1 MQLNIKVRVLLVL
14 PLLLCYHYFICGS
27 SSHPPE
33 YGNILKQN
41 LFKID
46 FMRVSTKGQVTIPYE
61 MRTKLG
67 MLPCTEVDF
76 ILQDDGILIQKQHG
90 SKRKGS
96 KLLEQLSGKAKLNMS
111 TEYIMKL
118 TRS

>member
-1 MQLNIKVRVLLVL
+1 MRL
-14 PLLLCYHYFICGS
+14 
-27 SSHPPE
+27 
-33 YGNILKQN
+33 NILKQN
-41 LFKID
+41 LFKIN

-96 KLLEQLSGKAKLNMS
+96 KLLEQLSGKSRLNMS

>member
-1 MQLNIKVRVLLVL
+1 
-14 PLLLCYHYFICGS
+14 
-27 SSHPPE
+27 
-33 YGNILKQN
+33 
-41 LFKID
+41 
-46 FMRVSTKGQVTIPYE
+46 MRVSTKGQVTIPIE

-67 MLPCTEVDF
+67 ILPCTEVNF
-76 ILQDDGILIQKQHG
+76 VLQKEGVLIQKQQG

-96 KLLEQLSGKAKLNMS
+96 KLLEQLSGKSRLNMS

>member
-1 MQLNIKVRVLLVL
+1 MSSLTLESIFLNNTFTCNTFTLVLMYKVYIKV
-14 PLLLCYHYFICGS
+14 I
-27 SSHPPE
+27 
-33 YGNILKQN
+33 
-41 LFKID
+41 
-46 FMRVSTKGQVTIPYE
+46 FMRVSTKGQVTIPYQ

-96 KLLEQLSGKAKLNMS
+96 KLLEQLSGKSRLNMS

>member
-1 MQLNIKVRVLLVL
+1 M
-14 PLLLCYHYFICGS
+14 LLLSYMWRFS
-27 SSHPPE
+27 ATTLNN
-33 YGNILKQN
+33 NILKQN

-96 KLLEQLSGKAKLNMS
+96 KMLEQLSGKSRLNMS

>member
-1 MQLNIKVRVLLVL
+1 M
-14 PLLLCYHYFICGS
+14 LLLSYMWRFS
-27 SSHPPE
+27 AATLNN
-33 YGNILKQN
+33 NILKQN
-41 LFKID
+41 LFKIN
-46 FMRVSTKGQVTIPYE
+46 FMRVSTKGQVTIPYQ

-96 KLLEQLSGKAKLNMS
+96 KLLEQLSGKSRLNMS

>member
-1 MQLNIKVRVLLVL
+1 M
-14 PLLLCYHYFICGS
+14 
-27 SSHPPE
+27 
-33 YGNILKQN
+33 
-41 LFKID
+41 KI
-46 FMRVSTKGQVTIPYE
+46 STKGQVTIPIE

-67 MLPCTEVDF
+67 MLPYTEVDF
-76 ILQDDGILIQKQHG
+76 VLRDEGILIKKHHN

-96 KLLEQLSGKAKLNMS
+96 KLLERLSGKSQLSMS

>member
-1 MQLNIKVRVLLVL
+1 M
-14 PLLLCYHYFICGS
+14 LLLSYMWRFS
-27 SSHPPE
+27 AATLNN
-33 YGNILKQN
+33 NILKQN
-41 LFKID
+41 LFKIN

-76 ILQDDGILIQKQHG
+76 ILQDDGILIQKQRG